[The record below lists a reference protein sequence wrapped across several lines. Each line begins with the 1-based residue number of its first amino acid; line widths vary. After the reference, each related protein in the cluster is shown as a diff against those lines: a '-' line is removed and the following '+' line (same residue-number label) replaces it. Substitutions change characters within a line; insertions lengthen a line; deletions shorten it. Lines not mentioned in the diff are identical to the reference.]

1 MKARGVFDDA
11 DLSKGPLLVETAT
24 AGAYGRAD
32 GLAGRPRLP
41 RAHFGNV
48 AAFESYNEAHA
59 VGVAQAIKAKAL
71 GIDPK
76 KLQTFF

>member
-11 DLSKGPLLVETAT
+11 DVSKGPLILESAT

-41 RAHFGNV
+41 RAHFSS
-48 AAFESYNEAHA
+48 AALQERYNEAHA
-59 VGVAQAIKAKAL
+59 VGVAQAIKARAL
-71 GIDPK
+71 GLDPK
-76 KLQTFF
+76 KLQTF